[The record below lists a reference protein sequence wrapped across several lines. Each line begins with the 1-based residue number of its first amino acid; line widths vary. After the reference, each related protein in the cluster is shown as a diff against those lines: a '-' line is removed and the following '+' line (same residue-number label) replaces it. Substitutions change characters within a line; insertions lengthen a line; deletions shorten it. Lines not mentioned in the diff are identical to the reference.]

1 MRRLAVPGVAV
12 GLVLMSVPAAQAHDH
27 PAGITDLVTP
37 AVVRVEAKALINI
50 TLLDHV
56 GELLHIER
64 SYEVPIGVGTGTVV
78 NPDGTLVTLTQV
90 VNTDKDLATYA
101 ANKVFG
107 DYHKVDI
114 PADFGRHKVDD
125 ETLNHHLQ
133 LCYDLKS
140 KMSTCIV
147 DIQQDITVFPNITPA
162 DGRGFKAEVVKLGD
176 RPDTPAVLRPSSRAD
191 GGVGLPTAPLAEK
204 VPSKPGSPTAVA
216 GFLGRPGPNQSIKLD
231 IAHLGP
237 GAAGEGGRSF
247 SDPQKKADEPVKLGK
262 LIDQG
267 MLGAPVI
274 GDKDGHVI
282 GLLVGGGNTAK
293 MIGAREITS
302 ALAVAKTPA
311 RRGTVDAAFEAALT
325 RFHTKNYTDAVPLFQ
340 RVLALYPGQ
349 PVAAAHLQESL
360 AKKGTA
366 ADLGVRKAP
375 PPQTT
380 KIPLWPFIAGAALV
394 LALTAGLA
402 LLLWRR
408 RRAALYEEEPEEMP
422 QQELNLAARP
432 PDDGASPTVM
442 VRRSQTFPVVPTQQ
456 PQPQPVMTAQ
466 QTAQTQLKFCT
477 SCGMKLG
484 PAHRFCGYCGHPIE
498 T

>member
-12 GLVLMSVPAAQAHDH
+12 ALAMLSVPPALAHNH
-27 PAGITDLVTP
+27 PSGITDLVTP
-37 AVVRVEAKALINI
+37 AVARVEAKAIIDI

-64 SYEVPIGVGTGTVV
+64 TYDVPIGTGTGTVV

-90 VNTDKDLATYA
+90 VHTDNDLAVYA

-107 DYHKVDI
+107 DYHKVNI
-114 PADFGRHKVDD
+114 PADFDRHTVSDD
-125 ETLNHHLQ
+125 QLNHHLQ

-147 DIQQDITVFPNITPA
+147 DIKQDITVFPNITPA
-162 DGRGFKAEVVKLGD
+162 GRGFKAEVVKLGD
-176 RPDTPAVLRPSSRAD
+176 DPLSPAVLRPTSTSE
-191 GGVGLPTAPLAEK
+191 GGIGMPTAPLADK
-204 VPSKPGSPTAVA
+204 VPDKVGAPTAVA
-216 GFLGRPGPNQSIKLD
+216 GFLGRPAATQPLKVE

-237 GAAGEGGRSF
+237 GGAGEGGRIF
-247 SDPQKKADEPVKLGK
+247 ADPQKKVDEPVKLGK

-282 GLLVGGGNTAK
+282 GLLVGGGTVAR
-293 MIGAREITS
+293 MIGVREITS
-302 ALAVAKTPA
+302 ALAAAKTPA
-311 RRGTVDAAFEAALT
+311 RRGPLDAAFEAALT
-325 RFHTKNYTDAVPLFQ
+325 RYHTHNYTDAAPAFK
-340 RVLALYPGQ
+340 RVLDYYPGQ
-349 PVAAAHLQESL
+349 PVAQAHLKDSL

-366 ADLGVRKAP
+366 QDIGARKATAP
-375 PPQTT
+375 PPTS
-380 KIPLWPFIAGAALV
+380 IPLWPFVVGAAVL
-394 LALTAGLA
+394 LALAAGIA
-402 LLLWRR
+402 VLLWRR
-408 RRAALYEEEPEEMP
+408 RRRAGPEGEELEEMQP
-422 QQELNLAARP
+422 QEVHVGAPP
-432 PDDGASPTVM
+432 PDDGANPTVM
-442 VRRSQTFPVVPTQQ
+442 VRRSQNFPAVPPQQ
-456 PQPQPVMTAQ
+456 PQSQPVLTAQ
-466 QTAQTQLKFCT
+466 QQVKFCT

>member
-1 MRRLAVPGVAV
+1 MRRLALPGVAV
-12 GLVLMSVPAAQAHDH
+12 GLVLMSMPAALAHEH
-27 PAGITDLVTP
+27 PSGITDLVTP
-37 AVVRVEAKALINI
+37 AVTRVEAKALIHI

-64 SYEVPIGVGTGTVV
+64 SYEVPIGTGTGTVV

-90 VNTDKDLATYA
+90 IRTDKNLAVYA
-101 ANKVFG
+101 ANRVFA
-107 DYHKVDI
+107 DYHKADI
-114 PADFGRHKVDD
+114 PTDFSKHKVDD

-133 LCYDLKS
+133 LCYDLTS

-147 DIQQDITVFPNITPA
+147 DIKQDITVFPHIAPA
-162 DGRGFKAEVVKLGD
+162 DGRGFKAEVVKFGD
-176 RPDTPAVLRPSSRAD
+176 GPATPAVLRPTSRAD

-204 VPSKPGSPTAVA
+204 VPDKPGSPTAVA
-216 GFLGRPGPNQSIKLD
+216 GFLGRPAPNQPIKVD

-237 GAAGEGGRSF
+237 GGAAEGGRTF

-267 MLGAPVI
+267 LLGAPVI

-282 GLLVGGGNTAK
+282 GLLVGGGKTAK
-293 MIGAREITS
+293 MIGVREITS

-311 RRGTVDAAFEAALT
+311 RRGQLDAAFEAALT
-325 RFHTKNYTDAVPLFQ
+325 RFHTKNYTDAAPAFQ
-340 RVLALYPGQ
+340 RVLDLYPGQ
-349 PVAAAHLQESL
+349 PVAAAHLKESL

-366 ADLGVRKAP
+366 ADLGVRKAAP
-375 PPQTT
+375 PKATT
-380 KIPLWPFIAGAALV
+380 IPLWPFIAGAALV
-394 LALTAGLA
+394 LALTTGLG

-408 RRAALYEEEPEEMP
+408 RRGARDEEDREEMP
-422 QQELNLAARP
+422 PQEMNLAARS
-432 PDDGASPTVM
+432 PDDGADPTVM
-442 VRRSQTFPVVPTQQ
+442 VRRSQAFPMIPTQQ
-456 PQPQPVMTAQ
+456 PQPQPPQPVLTAQ
-466 QTAQTQLKFCT
+466 QQVKFCT